1 MSGKR
6 VENVAALRAL
16 NNPLRLRLY
25 YALCMSGSATAT
37 HLADELDESVSL
49 VSYHLRRL
57 AAFDYVEPDPD
68 PPGGDARERWWRPT
82 SEGFSFSP
90 SDFDEGPDAAAA
102 LTQAM
107 RQMTAHRMAY
117 WQAWVDGQ
125 AGWSRQWR
133 DAAFSGDNPLLEM
146 TPEQVHEFTED
157 YLELVRGWSE
167 RLATAPE
174 DPEREHVMLSMQAFP
189 FRP

>member
-1 MSGKR
+1 MNWTSPSR
-6 VENVAALRAL
+6 WSVITCADSRLSTTWNPTRIHPAATR
-16 NNPLRLRLY
+16 
-25 YALCMSGSATAT
+25 GS
-37 HLADELDESVSL
+37 D
-49 VSYHLRRL
+49 
-57 AAFDYVEPDPD
+57 
-68 PPGGDARERWWRPT
+68 GGARPAKDT
-82 SEGFSFSP
+82 PFSP
-90 SDFDEGPDAAAA
+90 SDFDEGPEAAAA

-125 AGWSRQWR
+125 AGWTVQWR

-146 TPEQVHEFTED
+146 TPEQLHEFSED
-157 YLELVRGWSE
+157 YLELVRGWHE

-174 DPEREHVMLSMQAFP
+174 EPEREHVMLSMQAFP